1 MAPFHPG
8 FLMKISNFPEMAS
21 LGSHLERQAM
31 SQTTIS
37 EEDHPTNITFK
48 FGSIWPC
55 GSCKED
61 ENVKN

>member
-1 MAPFHPG
+1 MV
-8 FLMKISNFPEMAS
+8 S
-21 LGSHLERQAM
+21 LDSHLERQAM
-31 SQTTIS
+31 SLSTILL
-37 EEDHPTNITFK
+37 EDHPTSITFK